1 MKKNTIMIPKMII
14 LEFFG
19 WCREREQRDL
29 CERERERER
38 GGGVL
43 VGECLG
49 EGPSGGCGP
58 SWGPTRIIVE
68 EA

>member
-38 GGGVL
+38 RGRVGGRV
-43 VGECLG
+43 
-49 EGPSGGCGP
+49 PRGG
-58 SWGPTRIIVE
+58 
-68 EA
+68 A

>member
-38 GGGVL
+38 
-43 VGECLG
+43 
-49 EGPSGGCGP
+49 
-58 SWGPTRIIVE
+58 
-68 EA
+68 EAEACWWESA

>member
-38 GGGVL
+38 RRRVGGRV
-43 VGECLG
+43 
-49 EGPSGGCGP
+49 PRGG
-58 SWGPTRIIVE
+58 
-68 EA
+68 A

>member
-29 CERERERER
+29 CEREREREAEACWWESA
-38 GGGVL
+38 GG
-43 VGECLG
+43 
-49 EGPSGGCGP
+49 
-58 SWGPTRIIVE
+58 
-68 EA
+68 A